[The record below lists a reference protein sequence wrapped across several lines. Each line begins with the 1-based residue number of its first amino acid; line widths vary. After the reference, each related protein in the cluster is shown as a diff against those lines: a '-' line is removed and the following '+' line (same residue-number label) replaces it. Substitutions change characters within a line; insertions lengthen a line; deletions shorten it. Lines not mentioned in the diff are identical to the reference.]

1 MKKLYTIGMAIAML
15 MFFQHAKCQE
25 LIDVTKQ
32 AQSVSSLV
40 DKDAENPWE
49 FGAGF
54 QVIINQS
61 YSKNWVGAS
70 NPAIGGQVLGN
81 MYLRYQKNKLAW
93 ENTLDLDYGMR
104 ATFNP
109 KPPKGIGTKLEK
121 VSDNLDFKSK
131 LGLKAGGYWYYGA
144 MFTFNTQLTKGY
156 DANNEEVLNSSFMT
170 PGYLTLSIGM
180 DYKRKMWSWYISP
193 IGVKMVTKTNPVF
206 FEEDK
211 FGVSAYKKL
220 YTAVG
225 ASTHIVFNADI
236 HPKIKLYAK
245 LELFY
250 DYLNRPAYL
259 DKYLDE
265 NKEHITYVDE
275 EGKTIDVYKQERRKG
290 YNQVRNMDARF
301 DMTWMFNIT
310 EWLSL
315 SLKVALLYDYDV
327 RFNVYDADG
336 NQLLDRDPYT
346 GEIYNRTTDHL
357 QFQEAFGLTL
367 GYKFQIPK
375 KK

>member
-1 MKKLYTIGMAIAML
+1 MKKLYTIGMAISML
-15 MFFQHAKCQE
+15 LFFQQAKCQE

-40 DKDAENPWE
+40 DKEAENPWE

-61 YSKNWVGAS
+61 FSKNWVGAS

-81 MYLRYQKNKLAW
+81 MYLRYLKNKLAW

-144 MFTFNTQLTKGY
+144 MLTFSTQIAKGY
-156 DANNEEVLNSSFMT
+156 DPNNDTLLTSSFMT
-170 PGYLTLSIGM
+170 PGYLTFSIGM

-206 FEEDK
+206 YEEDK
-211 FGVSAYKKL
+211 FGVSAFKKI

-259 DKYLDE
+259 DRYLDE
-265 NKEHITYVDE
+265 NKEITE
-275 EGKTIDVYKQERRKG
+275 AYKQERKIG

-315 SLKVALLYDYDV
+315 SLKFALLYDYDI
-327 RFNVYDADG
+327 RFNVYDPEG
-336 NQLLDRDPYT
+336 NQLYERDKYT

-357 QFQEAFGLTL
+357 QFQESFGLTL